1 MPVLLSAFYSV
12 SPEDFEATGA
22 FDSFVDLDSRLHIDP
37 HLLAGSSAP
46 EMSEAA
52 RQLEDFFRDTI
63 ALIEAAGSKDG
74 ILGRDVV
81 KRLTLPEVKGVSL
94 GYSKDEGDGSAVG
107 RGLANV
113 LAERA
118 FHIVAAGSKNP
129 RIFEI
134 AGLFTDAF
142 GADRISDVVL
152 RVARR
157 SFARYTQRVC
167 EELGIP
173 RSPVDIEGVRYEL
186 PSYSVRGRQHPRYF
200 VPRDVLRELPV
211 ALDRDELW
219 SASEYNESVRGRLN
233 ELFATV
239 GREAQEP
246 SKQTLW
252 DRVKQRPELLAAILE
267 AYEAA
272 VGEPYDFAND
282 PAAELRRFI
291 DAQKAARQAPLALLA
306 PAGGWTPQLAL
317 EVTRKICLQFK
328 ALVENNGVWE
338 LFWTSRK
345 SGFKPVIERAV
356 QRVFLATALTY
367 CEAGEHDL
375 DISAEPNAGRGPVD
389 FKFSHG
395 KAAKVTVEVKKSNNG
410 KLVHGYETQLAN
422 YNRAENAKS
431 SIYLIVRVSDD
442 DAKIKQVLA
451 LEAARR
457 ALGENPPEVIIV
469 DARPQQSASKAQRA
483 QTGAH

>member
-1 MPVLLSAFYSV
+1 MPALLSTFYAV
-12 SPEDFEATGA
+12 SPEDFEASGA

-37 HLLAGSSAP
+37 HLLSGSAAP
-46 EMSEAA
+46 EMIDAA
-52 RQLEDFFRDTI
+52 AQIAEFFRDTI
-63 ALIEAAGSKDG
+63 ALVEAAGSRHG
-74 ILGRDVV
+74 ILWNEVV

-107 RGLANV
+107 RGLATV
-113 LAERA
+113 LADRA

-134 AGLFTDAF
+134 VGLFTDDF

-157 SFARYTQRVC
+157 SFARYTERIIRG
-167 EELGIP
+167 LGIP
-173 RSPVDIEGVRYEL
+173 GKAVLVDGESFVLPTYIAHGKEL
-186 PSYSVRGRQHPRYF
+186 PRYF

-211 ALDRDELW
+211 ALDRSELW
-219 SASEYNESVRGRLN
+219 RASEYNEAVRGRLN

-252 DRVKQRPELLAAILE
+252 ERVRQRPDLLAAILE

-272 VGEPYDFAND
+272 VGEPYDFSND

-291 DAQKAARQAPLALLA
+291 DAQKAARQAPLALAA
-306 PAGGWTPQLAL
+306 PSAGWTPALAL
-317 EVTRKICLQFK
+317 DVTRRICLQFK
-328 ALVENNGVWE
+328 TLVENNGVWE
-338 LFWTSRK
+338 LFWTKRG

-395 KAAKVTVEVKKSNNG
+395 AAAKVTVEVKKSNNG
-410 KLVHGYETQLAN
+410 KLVHGYETQLAH
-422 YNRAENAKS
+422 YNREERPKAS
-431 SIYLIVRVSDD
+431 FYLIVRVSDD
-442 DAKIKQVLA
+442 DAKLKAVLA
-451 LEAARR
+451 LEAARK
-457 ALGENPPEVIIV
+457 ALGEIPPQVIVV
-469 DARPQQSASKAQRA
+469 DARPQRSASKA
-483 QTGAH
+483 